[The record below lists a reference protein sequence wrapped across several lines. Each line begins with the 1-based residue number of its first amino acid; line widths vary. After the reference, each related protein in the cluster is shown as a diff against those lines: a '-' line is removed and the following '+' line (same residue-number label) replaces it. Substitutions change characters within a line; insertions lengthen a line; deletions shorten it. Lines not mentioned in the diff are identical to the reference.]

1 MGDRIT
7 PKREEGVATMSAGEA
22 ELQEPRITFLATLP
36 EVMRHIERLRIKN
49 IIPGVVKRI
58 HDWLDKDSS
67 GNHVFTDLETNGE
80 ETLLFACAAFRG
92 LIVDFG
98 LLVDMNCLINEEDF
112 HGLCGLSE
120 RYAQAIA
127 EHHAGGICDCCKER
141 MHREGPAQ

>member
-1 MGDRIT
+1 
-7 PKREEGVATMSAGEA
+7 MSAGEA

-49 IIPGVVKRI
+49 IIPGVVKRS

-92 LIVDFG
+92 LIVNF
-98 LLVDMNCLINEEDF
+98 IEF
-112 HGLCGLSE
+112 
-120 RYAQAIA
+120 R
-127 EHHAGGICDCCKER
+127 
-141 MHREGPAQ
+141 GPAVDVAGNALSGFEGNGLRLARRIGALYI

>member
-1 MGDRIT
+1 
-7 PKREEGVATMSAGEA
+7 MSAGEA
-22 ELQEPRITFLATLP
+22 ELQEPRITFLATL
-36 EVMRHIERLRIKN
+36 RIKN
-49 IIPGVVKRI
+49 IIPGVVKRSYG
-58 HDWLDKDSS
+58 WLDKDSS

-92 LIVDFG
+92 LLIADFG
-98 LLVDMNCLINEEDF
+98 LLVDKNCLINEEDL

>member
-1 MGDRIT
+1 
-7 PKREEGVATMSAGEA
+7 MSAGEA

-49 IIPGVVKRI
+49 IIPGVVKRC

-98 LLVDMNCLINEEDF
+98 AAGRQELPDQRGGFPWAVW
-112 HGLCGLSE
+112 
-120 RYAQAIA
+120 AI
-127 EHHAGGICDCCKER
+127 
-141 MHREGPAQ
+141 